1 MIHKQNEEKGILSD
15 KKKEKSHYLLQ
26 TSLFLLPP
34 HHYIYTKNGVH
45 LKKLLTSKAL
55 PLYILLNI
63 NTLKTRLNF
72 QSFSQSVSM
81 GEEHNTKKGIVNIL
95 IAFENTIR
103 LSADILIAS
112 ADTIRIFFAR
122 CFIRKSHIKQTIR
135 NAFSAT
141 LRMVIS
147 LYRVGTFCFV
157 PLV

>member
-45 LKKLLTSKAL
+45 LKKLLTSEVL
-55 PLYILLNI
+55 PSTYFVIYQHIIGKIKLLKLFPI
-63 NTLKTRLNF
+63 SFYERGIQYLK
-72 QSFSQSVSM
+72 
-81 GEEHNTKKGIVNIL
+81 GGVNIL

-135 NAFSAT
+135 KAFSAT
-141 LRMVIS
+141 LRTVIS
-147 LYRVGTFCFV
+147 LYRVGTLCSV